1 MYFLNKNCDKI
12 KYLIN
17 EKSDLADGISREFGE
32 IRIDSYISLP
42 NEKMLA
48 FDNIIV
54 LIKLIRMKITTTVI
68 CC

>member
-1 MYFLNKNCDKI
+1 MDFLNKNCDKI

-17 EKSDLADGISREFGE
+17 EKSDLADGISREFEE